1 MCEHIINN
9 IPCNKKTKYG
19 CYCWTHRN
27 NHLLDKD
34 NFIIYDRFTNKHSD
48 YSKNVI
54 LDNLKKN
61 NIPCKNN
68 EKKEILYIKLT
79 DLFKKLD
86 KYDNHS
92 ITLIQSHYKKR
103 YKDKMNNLKGPG
115 YTNKS
120 LCNNTEDFFT
130 YDSVNDIENKY
141 FTSFKDNNGFIWCFD
156 IRSINKLLENDNKNP
171 YTREIFP
178 NEFLNRIKIQ
188 TNSLKQKNVKM
199 NYNSEI
205 IKERKENIK
214 QITVDLFSEI
224 EISGYDC
231 NINWFLNLNLE
242 RLKKLYRVLEDIW
255 NYRAQLT
262 DEVKRNLV
270 PPNGRIFTR
279 PVHQVNRLTNK
290 RELQELIIN
299 DVSKFKNAVT
309 SGDKTL
315 GFMYFLVGL
324 SHVSADCWNTYYH
337 LLLL

>member
-1 MCEHIINN
+1 MII
-9 IPCNKKTKYG
+9 K
-19 CYCWTHRN
+19 
-27 NHLLDKD
+27 
-34 NFIIYDRFTNKHSD
+34 
-48 YSKNVI
+48 I
-54 LDNLKKN
+54 LTQ
-61 NIPCKNN
+61 
-68 EKKEILYIKLT
+68 EK
-79 DLFKKLD
+79 LFPK
-86 KYDNHS
+86 
-92 ITLIQSHYKKR
+92 
-103 YKDKMNNLKGPG
+103 
-115 YTNKS
+115 
-120 LCNNTEDFFT
+120 
-130 YDSVNDIENKY
+130 
-141 FTSFKDNNGFIWCFD
+141 
-156 IRSINKLLENDNKNP
+156 
-171 YTREIFP
+171 
-178 NEFLNRIKIQ
+178 EFLDRVKIQ
-188 TNSLKQKNVKM
+188 TNSLKQKNIKM

-262 DEVKRNLV
+262 DEVKRNIV

-279 PVHQVNRLTNK
+279 PVYQVNRLTNK

-309 SGDKTL
+309 NGDKTL

-324 SHVSADCWNTYYH
+324 SHVSVDCWNTYCH